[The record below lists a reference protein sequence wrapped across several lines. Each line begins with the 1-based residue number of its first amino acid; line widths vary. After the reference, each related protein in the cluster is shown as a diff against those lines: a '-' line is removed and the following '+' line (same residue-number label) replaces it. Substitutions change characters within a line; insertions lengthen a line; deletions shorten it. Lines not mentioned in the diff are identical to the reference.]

1 MDINYVGK
9 ILDGR
14 YEIQEVLGVG
24 GMAVV
29 YRAYDNIDDR
39 PVAVK
44 VLKDEYLA
52 NEEFRRRFKNE
63 SKAIAMLSHP
73 NIVKVYDVSY
83 GERLQYIV
91 MEYVE
96 GITLKE
102 YIEQR
107 RVLPWKEA
115 VHFLTQILRALQHAH
130 DRGVV
135 HRDVKPQN
143 VMLLHSG
150 NIKVTDFG
158 IARFTR
164 SETRTMSENA
174 IGTVHYISP
183 EQARGDLTDGKSDIY
198 SVGVVLYEM
207 LTGEL
212 PFQSDSTVS
221 VAIMQLQSEPRRPRE
236 INDQIPLGLEQ
247 ITIRAMQKAPA
258 DRYQSAAEMLLD
270 LEEFKR
276 NPLIRFEYNYYVDR
290 EPTKYVSPMETP
302 RQARSVPAAKP
313 IAADEEESVQKSML
327 PKMVGIVAGIVVVL
341 IIFAVVM
348 VALNSDGDRV
358 QVINFVGM
366 SQSDIKNNADYD
378 KEYEIKWETEASSQP
393 PGTVSR
399 QTPQAGSRQ
408 TKVNGKV
415 PITLYVSQS
424 SEKQVPDVVGL
435 SYSDAE
441 KLIIEAGFVPKPDT
455 KYAPNVTQG
464 KVVETDPK
472 AKSTLAT
479 GSSVT
484 IYVAVAT
491 DTENQV
497 AVPDLADWSLEKAK
511 ELLES
516 NDLKLNSNP
525 PEEIASE
532 YAKGKVA
539 WQSIDAGTM
548 VDKNTE
554 VTVKISNGKKP
565 SASAL
570 VTVQLPNTGTE
581 STIRIYL
588 GGVLVKEE
596 TIIVGETY
604 DVTVEGSGTSSLEA
618 RLDGKKAYSATI
630 NFDMVPPAISDEQTF
645 DSTPTVPSVLGKT
658 EADAIRILNNAGY
671 DNITVESRQSVISVI
686 TSGLVGEQSP
696 SANTKAALDT
706 EIIIYVNE

>member
-1 MDINYVGK
+1 MDYYVGR

-24 GMAVV
+24 GMAIV

-44 VLKDEYLA
+44 ILKEEYLA

-107 RVLPWKEA
+107 RVIPWKEA

-164 SETRTMSENA
+164 SETRTMTENA
-174 IGTVHYISP
+174 IGSVHYISP

-247 ITIRAMQKAPA
+247 ITIRAMQKAPSE
-258 DRYQSAAEMLLD
+258 RYQSAAEMLLD

-290 EPTKYVSPMETP
+290 EPTKYVSPLEYTRP
-302 RQARSVPAAKP
+302 ARPAAK
-313 IAADEEESVQKSML
+313 AQRLEEGEEETERRNLL
-327 PKMVGIVAGIVVVL
+327 PKMIGIVAGVVFVVAVFVVL
-341 IIFAVVM
+341 LVVF
-348 VALNSDGDRV
+348 NNPGDKVRV
-358 QVINFVGM
+358 DQFVDM
-366 SQSDIKNNADYD
+366 MQSDVQNNAEFAKLYNFTW
-378 KEYEIKWETEASSQP
+378 KTERSTKA

-399 QTPQAGSRQ
+399 QEPAYGSLQ
-408 TKVNGKV
+408 SPDATGKV
-415 PITLYVSQS
+415 QVTLYVSQS
-424 SEKQVPDVVGL
+424 DGGTVPNVVGKL
-435 SYSDAE
+435 YADAE
-441 KLIIEAGFVPKPDT
+441 QEIRNAGFIPKPET
-455 KYAPNVTQG
+455 KYSATVEKG
-464 KVVETDPK
+464 KVVSTDPK
-472 AKSTLAT
+472 ANSNLAKGET
-479 GSSVT
+479 VI
-484 IYVAVAT
+484 IYMAV
-491 DTENQV
+491 DFKED
-497 AVPDLADWSLEKAK
+497 DLVDMPQLIGWSLDDAEAM
-511 ELLES
+511 LNS
-516 NDLKLNSNP
+516 VDLKLDRTDVPEMDSN
-525 PEEIASE
+525 EAE
-532 YAKGKVA
+532 GKVA
-539 WQSIDAGTM
+539 WQGVDAKTKVAKGT
-548 VDKNTE
+548 VIK
-554 VTVKISNGKKP
+554 VKISNGEGAKR
-565 SASAL
+565 SAI
-570 VTVQLPNTGTE
+570 VTVPLPNTGAE
-581 STIRIYL
+581 AIIRVYL
-588 GGVLVKEE
+588 DGSLVKEE
-596 TIIVGETY
+596 SIVVGRSY
-604 DVTVEGSGTSSLEA
+604 TVELSGNKPLPVEV
-618 RLDGKKAYSATI
+618 RLNGRKAYTATI
-630 NFDMVPPAISDEQTF
+630 NFDQDPPTLTNEQTY
-645 DSTPTVPSVLGKT
+645 DARPIVPNVFGQT
-658 EADAIRILNNAGY
+658 EERAVNTLNGAGY
-671 DNITVESRQSVISVI
+671 ENVTVVPRNSVIGIVA
-686 TSGLVGEQSP
+686 SGLVAEQSP
-696 SANTKAALDT
+696 PANTPADIGT
-706 EIIIYVNE
+706 EIIIYVIE

>member
-1 MDINYVGK
+1 MDYYVGK

-24 GMAVV
+24 GMAIV

-44 VLKDEYLA
+44 VLKEEYLA

-107 RVLPWKEA
+107 RVIPWKEA

-164 SETRTMSENA
+164 SETRTMTENA
-174 IGTVHYISP
+174 IGSVHYISP

-247 ITIRAMQKAPA
+247 ITIRAMQKAPSE
-258 DRYQSAAEMLLD
+258 RYQSAAEMLLD

-290 EPTKYVSPMETP
+290 EPTRYVSPLEYQRP
-302 RQARSVPAAKP
+302 ARPAPAKRLP
-313 IAADEEESVQKSML
+313 QEVEEEAERRSIL
-327 PKMVGIVAGIVVVL
+327 PKMIGIVAGVVFVVGIFIVLSIVL
-341 IIFAVVM
+341 NNPRDMRPV
-348 VALNSDGDRV
+348 DH
-358 QVINFVGM
+358 FVGM
-366 SQSDIKNNADYD
+366 MEADIKNNPDFD
-378 KEYEIKWETEASSQP
+378 KMYEFTWDTETSALP
-393 PGTVSR
+393 GGTVSR
-399 QTPQAGSRQ
+399 QEPQRGALRKPDAAGRV
-408 TKVNGKV
+408 KV
-415 PITLYVSQS
+415 TLYVSQS
-424 SEKQVPDVVGL
+424 EKGTVPDVVGL
-435 SYSDAE
+435 TYAE
-441 KLIIEAGFVPKPDT
+441 AERKIRDDGFVPKAAT
-455 KYAPNVTQG
+455 KYSPNVEEG
-464 KVVETDPK
+464 KVVSTEPK
-472 AKSTLAT
+472 ARTALNMGET
-479 GSSVT
+479 VT
-484 IYVAVAT
+484 IYMAIR
-491 DTENQV
+491 DNPDN
-497 AVPDLADWSLEKAK
+497 VPVPALIGWSLERA
-511 ELLES
+511 EQMLES
-516 NDLKLNSNP
+516 VELAMDDDVPEIDSNE
-525 PEEIASE
+525 PEGMVAAQSIAADVKV
-532 YAKGKVA
+532 AKGTKIKV
-539 WQSIDAGTM
+539 S
-548 VDKNTE
+548 V
-554 VTVKISNGKKP
+554 SNGKP
-565 SASAL
+565 PNQSA
-570 VTVQLPNTGTE
+570 VVEVPMPNTGVET
-581 STIRIYL
+581 SVRVYL
-588 GGVLVKEE
+588 DGRLVKEE
-596 TIIVGETY
+596 TIIVRSSY
-604 DVTVEGSGTSSLEA
+604 SVTVEGKVPASLEV
-618 RLDGKKAYSATI
+618 RLGGKKVYTATI
-630 NFDMVPPAISDEQTF
+630 NFDQTPPTLSNQQSYDIR
-645 DSTPTVPSVLGKT
+645 PTVPGVTGQAEWQARQTLV
-658 EADAIRILNNAGY
+658 DAGY
-671 DNITVESRQSVISVI
+671 ANIDVKYVSGNIFT
-686 TSGLVGEQSP
+686 TSGTVAGQSP
-696 SANTKAALDT
+696 RGGSQADYDDLITLDV
-706 EIIIYVNE
+706 YD

>member
-1 MDINYVGK
+1 MDYYVGK

-24 GMAVV
+24 GMAIV

-44 VLKDEYLA
+44 ILKEEYLA

-107 RVLPWKEA
+107 RIIPWKEA

-164 SETRTMSENA
+164 SETRTMTENA
-174 IGTVHYISP
+174 IGSVHYISP

-236 INDQIPLGLEQ
+236 LNDAIPLGLEQ
-247 ITIRAMQKAPA
+247 ITIRAMQKAPSE
-258 DRYQSAAEMLLD
+258 RYQSAAEMLLD

-290 EPTKYVSPMETP
+290 EPTKYVSPMEYQRP
-302 RQARSVPAAKP
+302 VRMPAKP
-313 IAADEEESVQKSML
+313 ARREEEEDTERRSLL
-327 PKMVGIVAGIVVVL
+327 PKMIGIVGGVVFVVAIFIVISLLVNADPSRVKVEKFVDQMQPE
-341 IIFAVVM
+341 IMNNAEYQKKYTFKWENEVSAKPEGM
-348 VALNSDGDRV
+348 VARQEPQHGS
-358 QVINFVGM
+358 M
-366 SQSDIKNNADYD
+366 
-378 KEYEIKWETEASSQP
+378 
-393 PGTVSR
+393 
-399 QTPQAGSRQ
+399 QTPDAS
-408 TKVNGKV
+408 GKV
-415 PITLYVSQS
+415 TVTLYVSQS
-424 SEKQVPDVVGL
+424 STKTVPNVVGKT
-435 SYSDAE
+435 YADAE
-441 KLIIEAGFVPKPDT
+441 QMIRAAGFIPRAGEPQYSATVEL
-455 KYAPNVTQG
+455 G
-464 KVVETDPK
+464 KILSTNPK
-472 AKSTLAT
+472 ANTPLAKGETVTL
-479 GSSVT
+479 
-484 IYVAVAT
+484 IMAT
-491 DTENQV
+491 DV
-497 AVPDLADWSLEKAK
+497 DEKNLVDMPPLVGWTLDDAE
-511 ELLES
+511 ELLKSVE
-516 NDLKLNSNP
+516 LKLDRTDVPEIDSN
-525 PEEIASE
+525 EAE
-532 YAKGKVA
+532 GKVA
-539 WQSIDAGTM
+539 WQEFETKTKVPKGTAVKVKTSNGM
-548 VDKNTE
+548 GAKRSAE
-554 VTVKISNGKKP
+554 VTIPLPDTGAEAEISVYVDGTQIKK
-565 SASAL
+565 
-570 VTVQLPNTGTE
+570 
-581 STIRIYL
+581 
-588 GGVLVKEE
+588 E
-596 TIIVGETY
+596 TIIVGDRYT
-604 DVTVEGSGTSSLEA
+604 VTVEGNKATALEV
-618 RLDGKKAYSATI
+618 RLNGRKAYTATI
-630 NFDMVPPAISDEQTF
+630 DFSQSPPTLSNERSHDAR
-645 DSTPTVPSVLGKT
+645 PVVPSVFGLT
-658 EADAIRILNNAGY
+658 EDRARTTLEGAGY
-671 DNITVESRQSVISVI
+671 EVVVSYRSSVI
-686 TSGLVGEQSP
+686 GLVAAGLVAEQSP
-696 SANTKAALDT
+696 TGGTPAEPGSTVT
-706 EIIIYVNE
+706 IYVIQ

>member
-1 MDINYVGK
+1 MDYYVGK

-24 GMAVV
+24 GMAIV

-44 VLKDEYLA
+44 ILKEEYLA

-107 RVLPWKEA
+107 RVIPWKEA

-164 SETRTMSENA
+164 SETRTMTENA
-174 IGTVHYISP
+174 IGSVHYISP

-247 ITIRAMQKAPA
+247 ITIRAMQKSPA
-258 DRYQSAAEMLLD
+258 ERYQSAAEMLLD

-276 NPLIRFEYNYYVDR
+276 NPLIRFEYNYYVDQ
-290 EPTKYVSPMETP
+290 EPTRYVSPMEYQRP
-302 RQARSVPAAKP
+302 MRPAPAKRLP
-313 IAADEEESVQKSML
+313 QEVEEEAERRSIL
-327 PKMVGIVAGIVVVL
+327 PKMIGIVAGVVFVVG
-341 IIFAVVM
+341 IFVGLSIW
-348 VALNSDGDRV
+348 LNDPRDRV
-358 QVINFVGM
+358 SVENFVGM
-366 SQSDIKNNADYD
+366 MQAEVQNNPDFD
-378 KEYEIKWETEASSQP
+378 KIYEFDWQKEASALP
-393 PGTVSR
+393 AGTVSR
-399 QTPQAGSRQ
+399 QEPQRGALQKPGA
-408 TKVNGKV
+408 NGKV
-415 PITLYVSQS
+415 KVTLYVSKT
-424 SEKQVPDVVGL
+424 EDGTVPDVVGL
-435 SYSDAE
+435 PYAE
-441 KLIIEAGFVPKPDT
+441 AQQIIREAGFVPKAGDA
-455 KYAPNVTQG
+455 KYSTSVEEG
-464 KVVETDPK
+464 KVISTDPR
-472 AKSTLAT
+472 ARTALAAGQT
-479 GSSVT
+479 VT
-484 IYVAVAT
+484 IIMAT
-491 DTENQV
+491 SKNPKQV
-497 AVPDLADWSLEKAK
+497 PVPDLVGWSLEEAEEMLKSVDLVMD
-511 ELLES
+511 EDVPEIDS
-516 NDLKLNSNP
+516 NEP
-525 PEEIASE
+525 
-532 YAKGKVA
+532 KGKVA
-539 WQSIDAGTM
+539 AQSLEAKAEVAPGT
-548 VDKNTE
+548 V
-554 VTVKISNGKKP
+554 VKVSISNGNPP
-565 SASAL
+565 SQSAI
-570 VTVQLPNTGTE
+570 VTVPMPGTGVET
-581 STIRIYL
+581 SVRVYL
-588 GGVLVKEE
+588 DGRLVKEE
-596 TIIVGETY
+596 TIIVRDKY
-604 DVTVEGSGTSSLEA
+604 SVTLEGKEPASLEV
-618 RLDGKKAYSATI
+618 RLDGKKVYTATI
-630 NFDMVPPAISDEQTF
+630 NFDVTPPTLTNEQTY
-645 DSTPTVPSVLGKT
+645 DIRPTVPGVTGQY
-658 EADAIRILNNAGY
+658 EAEARLALNGAGY
-671 DNITVESRQSVISVI
+671 RNIDVKYVNGNIFN
-686 TSGLVGEQSP
+686 TSGTVSSQSP
-696 SANTKAALDT
+696 RGGSQADYDDLITL
-706 EIIIYVNE
+706 EIYN